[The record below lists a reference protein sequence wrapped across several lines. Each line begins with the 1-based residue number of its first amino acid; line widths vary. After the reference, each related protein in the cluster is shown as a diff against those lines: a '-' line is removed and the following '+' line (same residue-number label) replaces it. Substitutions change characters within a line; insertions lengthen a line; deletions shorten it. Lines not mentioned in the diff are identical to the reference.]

1 LHNGGEGVREDTL
14 ARQTKHRAPKPT
26 FFVKL
31 QSVYRFKKT
40 PGLTHV
46 EDILV
51 EQVFKDL
58 QSRGFRILE
67 RLGDRMFIAEKKDKY
82 LFYVMVEGV
91 EVTVH
96 TLLSVINMAE
106 TLSMP
111 AVLALVSNDGTVT
124 YYFVRKIRLP
134 RNVYAEAV

>member
-1 LHNGGEGVREDTL
+1 MED
-14 ARQTKHRAPKPT
+14 
-26 FFVKL
+26 V
-31 QSVYRFKKT
+31 
-40 PGLTHV
+40 
-46 EDILV
+46 LV

-58 QSRGFRILE
+58 QARGFKFLE
-67 RLGDRMFIAEKKDKY
+67 RLGDRMFVAEKKDEY

-96 TLLSVINMAE
+96 TLLSVINMGE

>member
-1 LHNGGEGVREDTL
+1 MED
-14 ARQTKHRAPKPT
+14 
-26 FFVKL
+26 V
-31 QSVYRFKKT
+31 
-40 PGLTHV
+40 
-46 EDILV
+46 LV

-58 QSRGFRILE
+58 QSRGFKILE
-67 RLGDRMFIAEKKDKY
+67 RLGDRMFAAEKKDRY

-96 TLLSVINMAE
+96 TLLSVINMGE